1 MKSSG
6 RLVLALSALLC
17 GALAPLPLNA
27 QGNPVKPA
35 SPIFQVSPPL
45 PKAYEYPAVAAQ
57 GDGFLVI
64 FTSEEPSAG
73 GEEET
78 ENLSVLARRFSAT
91 GEPLGEAI
99 QINQTPG
106 SDEIERMSIAVDADG
121 TALAVWQ
128 GAGDGTVEAGSRVVA
143 RRLDATGAPIGPELD
158 IDPNGEDP
166 QAASLGGGRF
176 VVVWG
181 TPRELFHQR
190 ILGRL
195 IGASGEPE
203 GPAFQVNSGQGW
215 ISLSS
220 PAVAAD
226 AHGRFLVVWA
236 RGNRSF
242 NLDLGGR
249 FFRPDGTPEG
259 RDFEL
264 VDVRY
269 ASAPAVAF
277 TQDGGFLVAWTR
289 LGRLVVSDFDRTG
302 APHGSTKVS
311 EGLAG
316 PEEEEQAM
324 PVLAASPHGGPFV
337 LAWSRPQAPQALG
350 QVLSPFGDPR
360 WGQFAFGLK
369 RANDGL
375 DVAITFLRDG
385 KLVGVWERPGPGEA
399 SRIMG
404 RLFELP

>member
-6 RLVLALSALLC
+6 RLAFALSVLLC
-17 GALAPLPLNA
+17 VALAPLPMDA
-27 QGNPVKPA
+27 QGNPVRPA

-45 PKAYEYPAVAAQ
+45 PNVYEYPAVAAQ
-57 GDGFLVI
+57 GDGFLVV
-64 FTSEEPSAG
+64 FTSEEPSTG
-73 GEEET
+73 EGEEA

-91 GEPLGEAI
+91 GEPLGEAF

-121 TALAVWQ
+121 TALVVWQ

-143 RRLDATGAPIGPELD
+143 RRIGPTGAPIGPEFD

-166 QAASLGGGRF
+166 QAAALGGGRF

-190 ILGRL
+190 VLGRL
-195 IGASGEPE
+195 IGASGDPE
-203 GPAFQVNSGQGW
+203 GPTFQVNSGQGW
-215 ISLSS
+215 ISQSS

-226 AHGRFLVVWA
+226 SHGRFLVVWA

-264 VDVRY
+264 VGVRY
-269 ASAPAVAF
+269 ASAPAVSF
-277 TQDGGFLVAWTR
+277 TRDGNFLVAWTR
-289 LGRLVVSDFDRTG
+289 LGRLVLSGFDRTG
-302 APHGSTKVS
+302 APYGSTKVS
-311 EGLAG
+311 EGLPG

-324 PVLAASPHGGPFV
+324 PVLAVSPDGRLV
-337 LAWSRPQAPQALG
+337 LAWSRAEAPQALG

>member
-6 RLVLALSALLC
+6 RLVFALSVLLC
-17 GALAPLPLNA
+17 GALAPLPLCA
-27 QGNPVKPA
+27 QGNPVTPA
-35 SPIFQVSPPL
+35 SPIFQVSPPS
-45 PKAYEYPAVAAQ
+45 PDASEYPAVAAQ

-64 FTSEEPSAG
+64 WTSGEPVADD
-73 GEEET
+73 EDIA
-78 ENLSVLARRFSAT
+78 VLARRFSAT
-91 GEPLGEAI
+91 GEPLGDAI
-99 QINQTPG
+99 QINQTPV
-106 SDEIERMSIAVDADG
+106 SDEIERLSVAVDAGG

-143 RRLDATGAPIGPELD
+143 RRLDATGAPAGPEFD

-166 QAASLGGGRF
+166 QAAPLGGGRF

-190 ILGRL
+190 VLGRL

-203 GPAFQVNSGQGW
+203 GPTFQVNSGQGW
-215 ISLSS
+215 ISQSS

-226 AHGRFLVVWA
+226 SHGRFLVVWA

-264 VDVRY
+264 VGVRY

-277 TQDGGFLVAWTR
+277 NQNGDFQVAWTR
-289 LGRLVVSDFDRTG
+289 LGRLVVSYFDRTG

-324 PVLAASPHGGPFV
+324 PVLAVSPDGPFV

-369 RANDGL
+369 RANDGK
-375 DVAITFLRDG
+375 DIAITFLPNG